1 MLFVKSIVASVSP
14 RWALI
19 ALASAVGIA
28 FATVRAFESEE
39 AKTRRAEMR
48 KQKALRAL
56 AQRIASYAQA
66 VHQQFPRGD
75 VVVSERD
82 LAERLRKR
90 PEAVVTA
97 LNLLLNDGKVQR
109 VPLRGYWKLSV

>member
-1 MLFVKSIVASVSP
+1 MHSVKNIVSSISP

-28 FATVRAFESEE
+28 FATVRAFESGE
-39 AKTRRAEMR
+39 AKTRRVELK
-48 KQKALRAL
+48 KQKELRAL

-90 PEAVVTA
+90 EEAVVTA
-97 LNLLLNDGKVQR
+97 LNLLLGEQKVHKA
-109 VPLRGYWKLSV
+109 PLNGYWKLNA

>member
-1 MLFVKSIVASVSP
+1 MQSVKSIVGSMSP
-14 RWALI
+14 RWALV
-19 ALASAVGIA
+19 AVATAVGIA

-39 AKTRRAEMR
+39 VKAQRAEMR
-48 KQKALRAL
+48 KQKELRSL
-56 AQRIASYAQA
+56 AERIASYAEA

-82 LAERLRKR
+82 LAQRLRKR

-97 LNLLLNDGKVQR
+97 LNLLLSDGKVQR
-109 VPLRGYWKLSV
+109 VPLSGYWKLSV